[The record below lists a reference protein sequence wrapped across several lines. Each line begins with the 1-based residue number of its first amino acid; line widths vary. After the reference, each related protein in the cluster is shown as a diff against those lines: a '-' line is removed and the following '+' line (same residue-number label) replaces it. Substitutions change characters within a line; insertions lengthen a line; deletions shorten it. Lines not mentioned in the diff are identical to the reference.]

1 MEKNINLSTATDKER
16 EAYLLDHWHIESL
29 SFVAEFH
36 YDEVKQ
42 IGIIDNVYS
51 SNGKR
56 ILKYPIIKDRPVRFK
71 ISKKQQVLGVVLIV
85 LLRLKKSGKPPTIL
99 LLYL

>member
-1 MEKNINLSTATDKER
+1 MENNINLSTATDKER

-42 IGIIDNVYS
+42 IGIIDNVS
-51 SNGKR
+51 S
-56 ILKYPIIKDRPVRFK
+56 
-71 ISKKQQVLGVVLIV
+71 S
-85 LLRLKKSGKPPTIL
+85 S
-99 LLYL
+99 